1 MQRIILLTSKSIASM
16 SSGDESE
23 ENKKEESAVHKIY
36 SQTSSTERERA
47 QAAARVSAYSILTSG
62 QKLTAEQKRM
72 LLMEHKRDVAMRRRE
87 RTTALQE
94 IYDIDTSRCKCII
107 YAK

>member
-1 MQRIILLTSKSIASM
+1 MLCTRYTPKPVQLS
-16 SSGDESE
+16 
-23 ENKKEESAVHKIY
+23 
-36 SQTSSTERERA
+36 A